1 MIKSYKVTSQYK
13 KNYFPYTV
21 TDFNSFLF
29 LFFWKKPKSLLVCK
43 FIINSPLVDVQ
54 PNIHML
60 KIVRQWN
67 SQTVWPKFAQKHK
80 LLDIISRLPQKIN
93 DCFIWIFL

>member
-1 MIKSYKVTSQYK
+1 MIKSYEVTSQYK

-43 FIINSPLVDVQ
+43 FNINFYSPLVVTEH
-54 PNIHML
+54 PHAENCP
-60 KIVRQWN
+60 
-67 SQTVWPKFAQKHK
+67 TVKQ
-80 LLDIISRLPQKIN
+80 S
-93 DCFIWIFL
+93 DCVA